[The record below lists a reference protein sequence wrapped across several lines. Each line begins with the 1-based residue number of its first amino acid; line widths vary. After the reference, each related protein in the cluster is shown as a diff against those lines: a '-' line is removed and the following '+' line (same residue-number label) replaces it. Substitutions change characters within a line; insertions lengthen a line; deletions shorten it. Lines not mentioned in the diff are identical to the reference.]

1 MRVEWY
7 IIIGLIA
14 LIAILLLAIA
24 AGRFLY

>member
-1 MRVEWY
+1 MRAEWY